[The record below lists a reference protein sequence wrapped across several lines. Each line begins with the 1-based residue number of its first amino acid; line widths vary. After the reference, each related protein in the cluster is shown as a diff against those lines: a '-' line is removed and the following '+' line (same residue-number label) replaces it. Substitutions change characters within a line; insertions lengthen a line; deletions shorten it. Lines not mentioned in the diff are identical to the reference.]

1 MTRQVVERVPMDRLE
16 LCAVLE
22 YGIEVGELTT
32 ATDALRFVESPRKYR
47 DLIVAYEHDRDV
59 QGELQDEARAIL

>member
-1 MTRQVVERVPMDRLE
+1 MRDHVPLDRLE

-22 YGIEVGELTT
+22 YGIEVGELVT
-32 ATDALRFVESPRKYR
+32 ATDALRFFENPIRKYL

-59 QGELQDEARAIL
+59 QGELQDEARYS